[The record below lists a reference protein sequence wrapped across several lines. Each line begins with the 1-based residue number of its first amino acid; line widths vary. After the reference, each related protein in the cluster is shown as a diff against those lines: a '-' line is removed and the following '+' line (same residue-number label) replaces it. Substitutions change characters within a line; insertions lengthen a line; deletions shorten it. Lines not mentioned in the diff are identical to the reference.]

1 MTGQENQSQLAED
14 GQPVHV
20 DFIGNS
26 IELGQLVDALRIG
39 DRVRMLCNDGV
50 LVVEKVSE
58 TQLRLIDSK
67 PIAELIH

>member
-1 MTGQENQSQLAED
+1 
-14 GQPVHV
+14 
-20 DFIGNS
+20 
-26 IELGQLVDALRIG
+26 
-39 DRVRMLCNDGV
+39 V